1 MFFSIIGA
9 HKRGEIMALE
19 DYMNQPA
26 PKYFSL
32 FEYVKRIQL
41 SPDVL
46 EHMEE
51 TNQTF
56 DEYLKKLSKYDD
68 YSVIYHWITKL
79 FEEFNSSQ
87 QIESSHI
94 ISPSLI
100 ESKNVF
106 FDSLSI
112 SHKRIKEL
120 HQFVMGGV
128 YSEYRTQDDVRVS
141 RLNKNYEEE
150 VFWWAP
156 KVEDMKLFL
165 KDFIEIYRSK
175 SLSVLNTNPFFK
187 SALLHLLFVRIHP
200 FTDGNGRTA
209 RMLHSMKFTELINQ
223 IYGMRLKISPLNLS
237 QSILQ
242 YQPTYVKRIDQIY
255 FDLEHDCN
263 KELNQWFDFMLNRVD
278 DQLHYFNSHSY
289 KLDYALKN
297 ISKMSSTDSSSMT
310 NEIQKMH
317 LRLK

>member
-1 MFFSIIGA
+1 MVSVD
-9 HKRGEIMALE
+9 K
-19 DYMNQPA
+19 MNQPA

-32 FEYVKRIQL
+32 FEYVRRIQL
-41 SPDVL
+41 SPFVL

-56 DEYLKKLSKYDD
+56 DEYLKKLSNYD
-68 YSVIYHWITKL
+68 YSVIYYWITKL

-87 QIESSHI
+87 KLESSHI

-120 HQFVMGGV
+120 HQFVMGGT
-128 YSEYRTQDDVRVS
+128 YSEYRTTDDVRVS
-141 RLNKNYEEE
+141 RLNQAHEEE

-156 KVEDMKLFL
+156 KEEDMKLFL
-165 KDFIEIYRSK
+165 RDFIEIYRSK

-209 RMLHSMKFTELINQ
+209 RMLHSMKFTELINK

-237 QSILQ
+237 QSILLK
-242 YQPTYVKRIDQIY
+242 QPTYADRINNIY

-263 KELNQWFDFMLNRVD
+263 EELNRWFDFILNMVD
-278 DQLHYFNSHSY
+278 EQLLFFNNNSY
-289 KLDYALKN
+289 RLDCSLQN
-297 ISKMSSTDSSSMT
+297 ISRMSHTDSSQMT
-310 NEIQKMH
+310 NEIEKMR